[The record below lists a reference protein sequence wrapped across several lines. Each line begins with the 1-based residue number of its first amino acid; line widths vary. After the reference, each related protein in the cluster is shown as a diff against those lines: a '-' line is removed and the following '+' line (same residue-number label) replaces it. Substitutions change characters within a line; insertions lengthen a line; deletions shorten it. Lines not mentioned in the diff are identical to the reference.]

1 MAARVGEWMSGDPIS
16 IDLGASALEAYE
28 TMLRNGIRHL
38 PVVEGNGNLRVIGVL
53 TADDLAAGLALPARP
68 HAPLAQSDR
77 RSALESGVGELM
89 TYAPRTIARDATVAE
104 AAAQMAL
111 GHFGCLPVVDREGRL
126 EGIVTETDLLY
137 ALASLEG
144 GPAMRERRSDA
155 LAALVSELE
164 DERARIAQ
172 ELDRYHSVER
182 ELTRDTRESP
192 MDMPERSAEQG
203 VVSLTSSLDG
213 LATRRLAAID
223 RALDHA
229 RRGRLSVC
237 DSCGGPIS
245 LPRLRALPGTT
256 LCIDCARRAEAG

>member
-1 MAARVGEWMSGDPIS
+1 MSRDPIS
-16 IDLGASALEAYE
+16 IDLGASALAAYE

-38 PVVEGNGNLRVIGVL
+38 PVIEGKDNRRVIGVI
-53 TADDLAAGLALPARP
+53 TADDLAAGLALPVRP
-68 HAPLAQSDR
+68 QAPLAQSDR

-89 TYAPRTIARDATVAE
+89 TYAPRTIARDASIAD
-104 AAAQMAL
+104 AAARMAL
-111 GHFGCLPVVDREGRL
+111 GRFGCLPVVDAEGSL

-144 GPAMRERRSDA
+144 GGTREQRSDA
-155 LAALVSELE
+155 LATLVAELE
-164 DERARIAQ
+164 RERGRIAQ

-182 ELTRDTRESP
+182 QLTQDTRERP
-192 MDMPERSAEQG
+192 MDLPERSAEQD

-223 RALDHA
+223 RAIDHA
-229 RRGRLSVC
+229 RQGRLSVC
-237 DSCGGPIS
+237 DRCGGPIS

-256 LCIDCARRAEAG
+256 VCIDCARRAEAR